1 MLNDWT
7 NEVRGK
13 QVTLLTVLHKII
25 IRSVCRESASRGA
38 AMRRNQ
44 YLKNIMTQ
52 FSYEHKKFEQHLTK
66 VQKSAADLGK
76 MLDDMSGKEK
86 KNEEK

>member
-1 MLNDWT
+1 
-7 NEVRGK
+7 
-13 QVTLLTVLHKII
+13 
-25 IRSVCRESASRGA
+25 
-38 AMRRNQ
+38 MRRNQ